1 MAKKSES
8 LDDLR
13 RRIDAIDDALHD
25 LLIERAEIGRR
36 IGTIKGA
43 ALNGA
48 AAWRPGREAQ
58 ILRRLARRHRGPLP
72 KAGLV
77 RIWRELMTAF
87 LRLQGEFTV
96 AVRAGAD
103 DGTCRE
109 VARDHFGSLTAIRSH
124 ETSMQVL
131 REVGEGRAAIGVL
144 PLPQQDD
151 AHPWWPMLLAS
162 DADLPR
168 IIARLPF
175 VPGSLTGSK
184 QEALVVGRVP
194 LEQSGADRSLIAI
207 ELGEEVSRA
216 ALRRQCEAAGF
227 DATLLHHGHT
237 PGEGRWLHLID
248 VDGFVETDDAR
259 IAILR
264 KDLGKRAL
272 HVVVPIGGYATPLTL
287 EELGAVFADAEAAQ

>member
-13 RRIDAIDDALHD
+13 RRIDTIDDALHD
-25 LLIERAEIGRR
+25 LLIERAAIGRR
-36 IGTIKGA
+36 IGTVKGA
-43 ALNGA
+43 ARNGG

-58 ILRRLARRHRGPLP
+58 VLRRLAARHRGPLP
-72 KAGLV
+72 KAALV
-77 RIWRELMTAF
+77 RIWREMMTAF
-87 LRLQGEFTV
+87 LRLQGGFAV
-96 AVRAGAD
+96 AVQAGPD
-103 DGTCRE
+103 DGACRE

-151 AHPWWPMLLAS
+151 TQPWWPMLLAS

-168 IIARLPF
+168 VIARLPF
-175 VPGSLTGSK
+175 VPGALTGSM
-184 QEALVVGRVP
+184 QEALVVGRAP
-194 LEQSGADRSLIAI
+194 LEKSGADRSLVVF

-227 DATLLHHGHT
+227 NATFLHLGHV
-237 PGEGRWLHLID
+237 PGDGRWLHLID
-248 VDGFVETDDAR
+248 VAGFIEPDDKRVA
-259 IAILR
+259 ALR
-264 KDLGKRAL
+264 KGLGSRAL
-272 HVVVPIGGYATPLTL
+272 HIVPIGGYAVPLTL
-287 EELGAVFADAEAAQ
+287 DDLDAANADQEAAQ

>member
-25 LLIERAEIGRR
+25 LLIERAEIGCK
-36 IGTIKGA
+36 IGTVKGA
-43 ALNGA
+43 VRNGA

-58 ILRRLARRHRGPLP
+58 VLRRLARRHRGPLP
-72 KAGLV
+72 KAALV

-87 LRLQGEFTV
+87 LRLQGEFPV

-109 VARDHFGSLTAIRSH
+109 VARDHFGGLTAIRSH

-131 REVGEGRAAIGVL
+131 REVSEGRAAIGVL

-151 AHPWWPMLLAS
+151 VQPWWPMLLAS

-175 VPGSLTGSK
+175 VPGSLTGSE

-194 LEQSGADRSLIAI
+194 LEASGTDRSLIAI

-216 ALRRQCEAAGF
+216 ALRRQCEAAGL
-227 DATLLHHGHT
+227 DAMLLHHGYT
-237 PGEGRWLHLID
+237 PDEGRWLHLID
-248 VDGFVETDDAR
+248 VDGFVEADDAR
-259 IAILR
+259 IAMLR
-264 KDLGKRAL
+264 KALGKRAL

-287 EELGAVFADAEAAQ
+287 EELGVASAEAEAAQ

>member
-36 IGTIKGA
+36 IGTVKGA
-43 ALNGA
+43 ARNGA

-72 KAGLV
+72 KAALV

-87 LRLQGEFTV
+87 LRLQGEFSV

-109 VARDHFGSLTAIRSH
+109 VARDHFGGLTAIRSH

-151 AHPWWPMLLAS
+151 AQPWWPMLLAS

-168 IIARLPF
+168 VIARLPF
-175 VPGSLTGSK
+175 VPGSLTGSE

-194 LEQSGADRSLIAI
+194 LEKSGADRSLIAI

-216 ALRRQCEAAGF
+216 ALRRQCEAADL
-227 DATLLHHGHT
+227 DATLLHHGHM
-237 PGEGRWLHLID
+237 PDEGRWLHLLD
-248 VDGFVETDDAR
+248 VDGFIEVDDAR
-259 IAILR
+259 IAMLR
-264 KDLGKRAL
+264 KGLGKRAL
-272 HVVVPIGGYATPLTL
+272 HVLVALGGYAAPLTM
-287 EELGAVFADAEAAQ
+287 EELGLASAETEAAQ

>member
-13 RRIDAIDDALHD
+13 RRIDTIDDALHD

-36 IGTIKGA
+36 IGAVKGSA
-43 ALNGA
+43 RNGG

-58 ILRRLARRHRGPLP
+58 VLRRLLARHRGPLP
-72 KAGLV
+72 KAALV

-87 LRLQGEFTV
+87 LRLQGGFAV
-96 AVRAGAD
+96 AVQAGAD
-103 DGTCRE
+103 DGACRE

-151 AHPWWPMLLAS
+151 TQPWWPMLLAS

-168 IIARLPF
+168 VIARLPF
-175 VPGSLTGSK
+175 VPGALTGSE

-194 LEQSGADRSLIAI
+194 LEKSGSDRSLVVF

-227 DATLLHHGHT
+227 DATFLHLGYV
-237 PGEGRWLHLID
+237 PGDGRWLHLID
-248 VDGFVETDDAR
+248 VDGFIEPDDKRLA
-259 IAILR
+259 ALR
-264 KDLGKRAL
+264 KGLGSRAL
-272 HVVVPIGGYATPLTL
+272 HVVPIGGYAVPLTL
-287 EELGAVFADAEAAQ
+287 DDLDAAGADQEAAQ